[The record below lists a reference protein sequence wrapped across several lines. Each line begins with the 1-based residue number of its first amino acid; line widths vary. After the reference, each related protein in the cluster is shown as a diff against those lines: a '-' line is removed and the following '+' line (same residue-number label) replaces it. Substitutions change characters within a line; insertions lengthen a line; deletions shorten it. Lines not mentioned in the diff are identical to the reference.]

1 MRPEAEVTWQI
12 LDKAG
17 LNNLAP
23 TKAICFGSLQTI
35 LKTNAANSM
44 RQMIAIGE
52 VAAKVELSEA
62 GFMETTAIFV
72 TVRSSKVGSAHR
84 LRGAEKPDG
93 GAKTAGFAAE
103 RPPSGE
109 Q

>member
-1 MRPEAEVTWQI
+1 
-12 LDKAG
+12 
-17 LNNLAP
+17 
-23 TKAICFGSLQTI
+23 
-35 LKTNAANSM
+35 M

-72 TVRSSKVGSAHR
+72 TVRSFKVGSAHR